1 MNSVVSAT
9 SATSANANSSAAD
22 LAGGPIARSWQR
34 CAEAGLDAGQPLS
47 TARAS
52 PALLAERLEANA
64 RLVAYAQP
72 MIEGLYQHLARSS
85 SMVLLADNE
94 GMILRSL
101 GDTDFIE
108 RASRCHLQP
117 GAIWSEHEMGTNAI
131 GTALIEQRT
140 VAVVGEQHYLRRNDF
155 LTCIS
160 APILAPGGGL
170 LGVLDI
176 SGDARVAQIHA
187 AALVEMTAGIIE
199 NRLIE
204 TLPEAAV
211 VLRLH
216 ARAEALGSQLE
227 GLAVLSDD
235 GRWLACNRRVQ
246 RLVGGSPA
254 AGAAFAAYFAT
265 PWPALLEHACRQGDE
280 PLALRTLAG
289 GELLARVSL
298 RAGGKRAVAPA
309 AASVAAP
316 APTSAADSAPP
327 GTPAVAP
334 GARPSRRPLDELGSD
349 DPRMAEAIRRAGRI
363 AECDIPLLIQGETGS
378 GKEWFAQAFHK
389 SGLRCAGPFVAVNC
403 AAIPATLI
411 ETELFGHTE
420 GAFTGARRSGARGKI
435 READGGTLFLDEIG
449 DMPLA
454 LQAVLLRVLETRRV
468 APLGGQGEEP
478 VDFSLVCASHQPLR
492 QLVEHGLF
500 RGDLFFRLSGMTVSL
515 PPLRE
520 RQDFDRVVRRM
531 LAEEERAQSRGKA
544 GRASERRDGEPPG
557 GELRVAPA
565 ALDLLRRHSW
575 PGNLRQLRNV
585 LRLAVALLG
594 DERLLTPE
602 YLPPEIVD
610 GAAGDG
616 ERGPGGRAGYGECG
630 LRSVQLRLVRETV
643 ERHGGNISAAAREL
657 GITRTTLYRK
667 LAEGRGEG
675 RGEGRSDKGAPP
687 AGGTG

>member
-1 MNSVVSAT
+1 MAPD
-9 SATSANANSSAAD
+9 AASEFLD
-22 LAGGPIARSWQR
+22 DGGPIARSWRR
-34 CAEAGLDAGQPLS
+34 CLDAGLDVGQPLS
-47 TARAS
+47 QARGS
-52 PALLAERLEANA
+52 PAVLAERLEANA

-72 MIEGLYQHLARSS
+72 MIESLYQHLARSS

-101 GDTDFIE
+101 GDTDFIA

-117 GAIWSEHEMGTNAI
+117 GAIWSEREMGTNAI
-131 GTALIEQRT
+131 GTALVEQRT
-140 VAVVGEQHYLRRNDF
+140 VAVVGDQHYLRRNDF

-160 APILAPGGGL
+160 APILAPGGGV
-170 LGVLDI
+170 LGILDI
-176 SGDARVAQIHA
+176 SGDARVAQIHG

-246 RLVGGSPA
+246 RLLGAAPA
-254 AGAAFAAYFAT
+254 AGAGFAAHFAT
-265 PWPALLEHACRQGDE
+265 PWPALIDHACRQGDE
-280 PLALRTLAG
+280 PLALHTLAG
-289 GELLARVSL
+289 GDLLARVSL
-298 RAGGKRAVAPA
+298 RVGGKRPRSPVAPP
-309 AASVAAP
+309 AS
-316 APTSAADSAPP
+316 
-327 GTPAVAP
+327 TPASTPASATGP
-334 GARPSRRPLDELGSD
+334 RSRRRALDELGTD

-378 GKEWFAQAFHK
+378 GKEWFAQAFHQ
-389 SGLRCAGPFVAVNC
+389 SGRRSAGPFVAVNC

-478 VDFSLVCASHQPLR
+478 VDFALVCASHQPLR

-531 LAEEERAQSRGKA
+531 LAEEGGGKLRG
-544 GRASERRDGEPPG
+544 DD
-557 GELRVAPA
+557 ELRIAPA

-602 YLPPEIVD
+602 FLPPEISD
-610 GAAGDG
+610 GGADG
-616 ERGPGGRAGYGECG
+616 PEHGRADCG
-630 LRSVQLRLVRETV
+630 LRTVQLRLVRETV

-667 LAEGRGEG
+667 LAEGRAEK
-675 RGEGRSDKGAPP
+675 ETPP
-687 AGGTG
+687 ASGVTG